1 MMKTS
6 DRANYRIY
14 TVLAVMSAAGL
25 LLVGQLIRWQ
35 IIEHPRFVALAEAE
49 HQDELVIPPRRGE
62 IRDRD
67 GHLLAA
73 DIIQYDI
80 SASPKIIS
88 DPYSTAD
95 RLFRL
100 LDMPRDQ
107 IQKILTSGST
117 WAPIAKGTSQAIGE
131 TILSWDIVGLK
142 VEPRSKRVYP
152 EGDLGAHFL
161 GFVNSNGNGFYGVEG
176 YYDNILHGQAGLQ
189 TGERSPFGEII
200 PLGSGHYIPPVSG
213 NTLYLTIDRGIQ
225 HMIERELQAA
235 VQQYG
240 AQGGSVVVTNPKTGA
255 ILGMASYPAYD
266 PNNYNASDTNLFF
279 DPVVSQQYE
288 PGSVFKIITM
298 AAGLDAVAVGPMG
311 MVYDGGS
318 IEIGGRVIYNW
329 DRQAHD
335 MVDMTDILAKSL
347 NVGIAQVA
355 VTLGKDRFYTY
366 LKRFGFGRLTEVD
379 LSSEGPGTMKTPKD
393 ANWHESDLGTNSFGQ
408 GIAVTPIQIA
418 AAVGAVANDGLL
430 MKPYI
435 VQKILDSEREVEVKP
450 TVVRRAV
457 SQETAHTL
465 TNMLVEALE
474 RANSEAMVP
483 GYRVAGKTGT
493 AQIPVPGG
501 YHPTLTLASFA
512 GYLPADDPQAL
523 VLVIIDRPTT
533 SRWGNTTAAPTF
545 KRIAEQLV
553 VLLSI
558 PPDEVRTQLA
568 STN

>member
-6 DRANYRIY
+6 ERANYRIY

-35 IIEHPRFVALAEAE
+35 VIEHPRFVALAEAE

-62 IRDRD
+62 IRDRE

-73 DIIQYDI
+73 DVIQYDI

-88 DPYSTAD
+88 DPYAAAD
-95 RLFRL
+95 RLYRL
-100 LDMPRDQ
+100 LDVPRD
-107 IQKILTSGST
+107 KLVEALTSDST
-117 WAPIAKGTSQAIGE
+117 WVPIAKGATQAVGE
-131 TILSWDIVGLK
+131 TILSWDIVGLQA
-142 VEPRSKRVYP
+142 EPRSKRVYP
-152 EGDLGAHFL
+152 EGDMGAHFL

-176 YYDNILHGQAGLQ
+176 YYDNILRGQAGLQ

-200 PLGSGHYIPPVSG
+200 PLGGGHYVPPVSG
-213 NTLYLTIDRGIQ
+213 ATLYLTIDRGVQ

-240 AQGGSVVVTNPKTGA
+240 AQSGSVVVMKPKTGA

-266 PNNYNASDTNLFF
+266 PNNYNASDEDLFF

-311 MVYDGGS
+311 TVYDGGS
-318 IEIGGRVIYNW
+318 IEVGGRVIYNW
-329 DRQAHD
+329 DRQAHE

-355 VTLGKDRFYTY
+355 VTLGKERFYTY

-393 ANWHESDLGTNSFGQ
+393 ADWHESDLGTNSFGQ
-408 GIAVTPIQIA
+408 GIAVTPLQIA
-418 AAVGAVANDGLL
+418 TAVGAVANDGLL
-430 MKPYI
+430 LKPHI
-435 VQKILDSEREVEVKP
+435 VQKIVDSEREVEVKP
-450 TVVRRAV
+450 MVVRRAI

-474 RANSEAMVP
+474 RANSEAMLP

-493 AQIPVPGG
+493 AEIPVPGG

-512 GYLPADDPQAL
+512 GYLPANDPQAL